1 MRLSR
6 QATQAEINL
15 YLSSRDVDKCCFS
28 ECYGERHGH
37 TACDYHM
44 EEFEAQRDIG
54 IFDFRL
60 WALYKMD
67 LLYPTSDAFSMYER
81 LRLEDP

>member
-6 QATQAEINL
+6 EATQAEI
-15 YLSSRDVDKCCFS
+15 YLFASSRDVNKCCFS
-28 ECYGERHGH
+28 GCYGERHSH
-37 TACDYHM
+37 TACDDHM

-60 WALYKMD
+60 WALYKMG
-67 LLYPTSDAFSMYER
+67 LLYPTGDAFATYER